1 MVGKGLKGMKQAKG
15 TEHGD
20 GESGL
25 LDYVVKE
32 GLPEEVSFK
41 LRTGGPEEAQ
51 RGRSGECS
59 RQREQQE
66 KRPQDR
72 CEWLCL
78 KSKKAPSVARGRGE
92 MRSAGPHRVDPAG
105 CDEGRTGGH
114 SKC

>member
-15 TEHGD
+15 TQHGD

-25 LDYVVKE
+25 LDYVIKE
-32 GLPEEVSFK
+32 CLPEKVTFK
-41 LRTGGPEEAQ
+41 LRTGGPERAQ

-72 CEWLCL
+72 CEGVCL
-78 KSKKAPSVARGRGE
+78 KSRKATSVARGRGE
-92 MRSAGPHRVDPAG
+92 KRSAGPHPVGPAG
-105 CDEGRTGGH
+105 CDEGRNGGH